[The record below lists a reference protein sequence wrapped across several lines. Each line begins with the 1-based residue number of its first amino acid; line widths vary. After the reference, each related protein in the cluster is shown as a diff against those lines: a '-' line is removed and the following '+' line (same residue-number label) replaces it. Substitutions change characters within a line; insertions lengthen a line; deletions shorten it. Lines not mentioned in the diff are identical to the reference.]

1 MTLNTILLQAQQQGS
16 GWSMIIM
23 MVAIFAIFY
32 FFMIRPQNQR
42 QKKIQQEREKL
53 TKGSKVVTS
62 GGLHGRVDR
71 VEENTFVISIADG
84 VKVTVEK
91 SCVFPVANA
100 QDAVQEAQNQAQE
113 KHQN

>member
-23 MVAIFAIFY
+23 MVAIFVIFY

-53 TKGSKVVTS
+53 VKGSKVVTS
-62 GGLHGRVDR
+62 GGIHGRVER
-71 VEENTFVISIADG
+71 VEDTSFVISIADG
-84 VKVTVEK
+84 VKITVEK
-91 SCVFPVANA
+91 NCVYPLANADDAA
-100 QDAVQEAQNQAQE
+100 QDAQNAQKQ
-113 KHQN
+113 